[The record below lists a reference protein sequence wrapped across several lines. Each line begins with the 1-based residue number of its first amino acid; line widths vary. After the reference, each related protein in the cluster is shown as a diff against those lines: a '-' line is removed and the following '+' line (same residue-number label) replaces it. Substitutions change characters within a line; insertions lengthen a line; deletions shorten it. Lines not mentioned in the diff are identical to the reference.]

1 MLDAICFLC
10 FNNKR
15 RQILTNMLNWVNVVN
30 IISLPQ
36 VESELKH
43 KPCITYMYC
52 QNVIWIY
59 YTCNVIWK
67 FKMHLWHYITER
79 TKQQVVS
86 GVQSYLAISTG
97 LLENSFWT
105 CKKENG
111 GKETVRNMV
120 CGVVNTGKWVKSLV
134 SKRVG
139 CEEEWDRVTCPIRPI
154 PQVLT
159 SSATSTW
166 ALYLRLQVWPSS
178 PEHLSSC

>member
-1 MLDAICFLC
+1 MQTDSYQHAQLSQRGQHSLSSPSREWAETQTVHYIHVLS
-10 FNNKR
+10 KR
-15 RQILTNMLNWVNVVN
+15 NMN
-30 IISLPQ
+30 I
-36 VESELKH
+36 
-43 KPCITYMYC
+43 
-52 QNVIWIY
+52 

-120 CGVVNTGKWVKSLV
+120 CGVVNTDKWVKSLV

-166 ALYLRLQVWPSS
+166 ALYLRLQVWPSLQS
-178 PEHLSSC
+178 IYQAVKA